1 MHRMTRDRPLTAD
14 MPREEYVDLCK
25 HRALGYLD
33 QGDLV
38 KAITSI
44 ITPMNARPD
53 CQLPEHLSS
62 LAHSLLLANDARGH
76 KVLIQELK

>member
-1 MHRMTRDRPLTAD
+1 MTD
-14 MPREEYVDLCK
+14 MPRDQYVEWCK

-44 ITPMNARPD
+44 ITTMNARPD
-53 CQLPEHLSS
+53 CQLPEHLTS
-62 LAHSLLLANDARGH
+62 LAYSLLLANDALGL
-76 KVLIQELK
+76 KALIEELK